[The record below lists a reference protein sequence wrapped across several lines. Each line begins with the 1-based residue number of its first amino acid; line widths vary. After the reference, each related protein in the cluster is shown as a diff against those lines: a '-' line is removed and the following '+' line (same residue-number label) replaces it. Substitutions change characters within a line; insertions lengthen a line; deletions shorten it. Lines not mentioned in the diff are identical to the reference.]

1 MKTLKMLAFGLLFSV
16 GGFLLLTGL
25 TWLIATIIPWDQA
38 GYSLW
43 HGYVR
48 GWVPTVRSGQVL
60 WLLWTALCF
69 AAAGLVF
76 GPYADSDD
84 TDFYRTHSYHEEPE
98 PTTTTAEPLTWISY
112 GIAIVAACLTLLLFT
127 FSLTVDNKLEPK
139 KYLTSVSVE
148 YDKRPQILDRLLAGG
163 HDLQPTIVGDKPIE
177 YLAAGFDE
185 RPASLVGAQKIM
197 SERSTGDSRAEVLDE
212 TLAYLPAES
221 GTGRWTAIRDGEGK
235 RVHIDSIV
243 EWDGAAEHIT
253 QCRFKDANE
262 LNYAVTGS
270 YSNSLADV
278 VRARYDGM
286 YWALSDAYGFC
297 DADNAPVIVLP
308 MKMDAYSGART
319 VEVPAGV
326 ITVRGSQSGE
336 AVIEYL
342 PSVSKGQ
349 IPGPVYP
356 LSIAAKQREAINW
369 SAGHKWADSGF
380 GFEPVKIASN
390 EGNQSEYVLRSMLD
404 ESTYYVTPLT
414 ARDSK
419 SEAIVAASFIA
430 SNSVTKG
437 QLNLI
442 RVQVH
447 QEDEE
452 GILTEQDL
460 ERRARDILRAV
471 DPAFLNKGQDGEL
484 QEFIPAAD
492 GTWAAF
498 AVQSGQPR
506 YLLRI
511 RPGQLDQAVELNG
524 GEIGQVL
531 AESSTGKNGTTSTPT
546 VKPGD
551 TADLATLSEAEL
563 QAQLDAAWAELDR
576 LHQEDIRR
584 RTPAG

>member
-1 MKTLKMLAFGLLFSV
+1 MKTLKLLGFGLLLSL
-16 GGFLLLTGL
+16 GGFVLLTAL
-25 TWLIATIIPWDQA
+25 TWLIATILPWDQA
-38 GYSLW
+38 GYALW

-60 WLLWTALCF
+60 WLVWTAICF
-69 AAAGLVF
+69 AGSGYFLGSGQSDGYTYRNDYDLKPQADAAVDS
-76 GPYADSDD
+76 PRTWVSYACAVSALAM
-84 TDFYRTHSYHEEPE
+84 S
-98 PTTTTAEPLTWISY
+98 
-112 GIAIVAACLTLLLFT
+112 LLLFT
-127 FSLTVDNKLEPK
+127 FAFTVDNKLEPK
-139 KYLTSVSVE
+139 KYLTSVSIE

-163 HDLQPTIVGDKPIE
+163 HDLQPTIVPDKPIE

-197 SERSTGDSRAEVLDE
+197 SERSTGDSRAEVLED

-243 EWDGAAEHIT
+243 EWDGAAENIR
-253 QCRFKDANE
+253 QCRFKGENRLD
-262 LNYAVTGS
+262 YAVTGS
-270 YSNSLADV
+270 YSNSLADA
-278 VRARYDGM
+278 VRSQYDGM
-286 YWALSDAYGFC
+286 YWTLSDAYGFC
-297 DADNAPVIVLP
+297 DNNDVPVLVLP
-308 MKMDAYSGART
+308 MKMDVYSGART

-326 ITVRGSQSGE
+326 ITVRGSQSGD

-342 PSVSKGQ
+342 SSVSKGE

-356 LSIAAKQREAINW
+356 LSIAVKQREAANW

-380 GFEPVKIASN
+380 GFEPVEITSN

-404 ESTYYVTPLT
+404 ESNYYVTPLT

-419 SEAIVAASFIA
+419 SQAIVAASIIA
-430 SNSVTKG
+430 SDRVTKG

-447 QEDEE
+447 HEDDE

-460 ERRARDILRAV
+460 ERRARDILRRV

-492 GTWAAF
+492 GTWSAF

-524 GEIGQVL
+524 GEIGRVL
-531 AESSTGKNGTTSTPT
+531 AESSSTTSGGVANP
-546 VKPGD
+546 VPAGGD
-551 TADLATLSEAEL
+551 TADLAGLSEAEL
-563 QAQLDAAWAELDR
+563 QAQLDAALAELER
-576 LHQEDIRR
+576 LHEEDLRR